1 MATTLKEAGVP
12 ESQKGEHKN
21 AKHHSRG
28 KCRKCYNA
36 FRKAQWQKKTKLS
49 KQWTKNPCAAALVL
63 KGASLF
69 GMRTSR
75 KTSRIGRSWKRSRY
89 QSHVSNTFFGA

>member
-63 KGASLF
+63 FVMCLISRRKLMTSKDYRLSL
-69 GMRTSR
+69 
-75 KTSRIGRSWKRSRY
+75 
-89 QSHVSNTFFGA
+89 NPP